1 MVTLDTSV
9 LVDLFL
15 PVEEGRKVKR
25 TMNVYAQQK
34 KNRCSF
40 HYYVIGRLSNLLI
53 SSTASSPFGVSSRM

>member
-34 KNRCSF
+34 KSLF
-40 HYYVIGRLSNLLI
+40 IPLLCNW
-53 SSTASSPFGVSSRM
+53 PLK